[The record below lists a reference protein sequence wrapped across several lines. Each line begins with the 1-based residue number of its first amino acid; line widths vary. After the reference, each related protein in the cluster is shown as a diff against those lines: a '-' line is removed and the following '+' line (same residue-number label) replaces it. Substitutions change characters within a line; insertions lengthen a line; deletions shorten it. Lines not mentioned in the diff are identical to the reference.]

1 MSSKQHTS
9 SFIRNQ
15 KKFSFVNSL
24 INSVENSSTMTKEER
39 TYAKSQISSENTK
52 KAYEN
57 TASEYNFKN
66 SSFKFTDPKARPRIT
81 KPVYRTKRGQST
93 SELGHE
99 LPGYINPKSIS
110 ARENKKSFFKGQNH
124 HHSNS
129 ISIPD
134 DLIKQKLKQNLKKF
148 RKKGHRQLTDFSSN
162 AASSINIRDCGGD
175 KVFDG
180 GSGSDKSGYQEKY
193 LMYSRARSRKKKTGE
208 KGKVFEIIYK
218 KRGYRNLKKKNYNY
232 EVLSMGN
239 QSISRVSDKFN
250 TSKYSIQ
257 GHRRRLV
264 RLKPNCF

>member
-1 MSSKQHTS
+1 MSNKHNQKSI
-9 SFIRNQ
+9 IRKQ

-24 INSVENSSTMTKEER
+24 INSVENDSTLTTEER
-39 TYAKSQISSENTK
+39 IYAKSQISSDSHKIPYKTNT
-52 KAYEN
+52 
-57 TASEYNFKN
+57 SEYNFKN
-66 SSFKFTDPKARPRIT
+66 SSFKFTDPKAKPRIS
-81 KPVYRTKRGQST
+81 KPVYRTKRGQSS

-99 LPGYINPKSIS
+99 LPSYINPKSIS
-110 ARENKKSFFKGQNH
+110 ARENKKTFFKSQH

-134 DLIKQKLKQNLKKF
+134 DLIKQKLKKNMKKF

-162 AASSINIRDCGGD
+162 GCSSINIRDCGGE
-175 KVFDG
+175 KVFNG
-180 GSGSDKSGYQEKY
+180 NPRSDKPTYQEKY
-193 LMYSRARSRKKKTGE
+193 LVYNRARSRRKKSSE
-208 KGKVFEIIYK
+208 KNKVFELIYK

-257 GHRRRLV
+257 GHRQRLV
-264 RLKPNCF
+264 IPAC